1 MEQRMKGM
9 LPSWHAMDLRLMLNR
24 YQTDGAVASAADLA
38 RLTGLL
44 GRAPRSY
51 GAFAKDAAAQWAN
64 G

>member
-1 MEQRMKGM
+1 
-9 LPSWHAMDLRLMLNR
+9 MDLRLMLNR
-24 YQTDGAVASAADLA
+24 YQTDGAAASAADLA